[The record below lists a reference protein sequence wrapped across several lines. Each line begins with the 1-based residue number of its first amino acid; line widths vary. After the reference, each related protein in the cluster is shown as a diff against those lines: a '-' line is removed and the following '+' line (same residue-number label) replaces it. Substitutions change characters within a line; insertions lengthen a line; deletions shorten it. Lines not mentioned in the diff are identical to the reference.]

1 LKVDTTNSLS
11 LPFILS
17 NRKPRLIIITG
28 KGGVGKTTLAM
39 GITKAL
45 EAQGENVLYNCF
57 DQPLNHS
64 LTQNLALPH
73 FTLEMESSAK
83 EYISRKLGSETIAG
97 WILKTPFFKSLFNM
111 LPGLGHMILLGHIIT
126 RLEEDPSL
134 TIVLDSP
141 SSGHALTMFE
151 SPRNFK
157 DMFRSGLIVEDI
169 NRMENFIFNEELMEV
184 VITALPTKMAI
195 QEAKDLEASL
205 KERGV
210 KQFTRV
216 INDLL
221 SQASAVQ
228 EATSE
233 DLPEFLEKKI
243 SLEKNLLEELSPDDN
258 WMTLPHFVHN
268 KPASIVKEASLFI
281 QRSHKAAQ
289 EDK

>member
-1 LKVDTTNSLS
+1 MKVATTNSLS

-45 EAQGENVLYNCF
+45 EAQGKKVFYNCF
-57 DQPLNHS
+57 DQPLNEN
-64 LTQNLALPH
+64 LARNLALPH
-73 FTLEMESSAK
+73 FKLDMESSAK

-126 RLEEDPSL
+126 RLEEDPEL

-169 NRMENFIFNEELMEV
+169 NRMENFIFNQELMEV

-210 KQFTRV
+210 QQFTRV

-221 SQASAVQ
+221 SLTPALK
-228 EATSE
+228 ETS
-233 DLPEFLEKKI
+233 F
-243 SLEKNLLEELSPDDN
+243 EELPDFLKSKVSHEDHLVSELNPEDN
-258 WMTLPHFVHN
+258 WVTLAHFAHS
-268 KPASIVKEASLFI
+268 KPASVVKEVALSL
-281 QRSHKAAQ
+281 QKEAQ
-289 EDK
+289 